1 MPADRF
7 ATILI
12 GMLIEAIREL
22 NRTVPFRPYTIRLA
36 SGTVHR
42 VPHAD
47 FIAVAPKGTWV
58 IVSDENDHPHW
69 ISTLLIEEVTPEVTR
84 APTE

>member
-1 MPADRF
+1 M
-7 ATILI
+7 
-12 GMLIEAIREL
+12 
-22 NRTVPFRPYTIRLA
+22 LA

-69 ISTLLIEEVTPEVTR
+69 ISTLLIEEVTPEVTKT
-84 APTE
+84 PTE